1 MKLKIY
7 TKRKKKEHR
16 RTQTWRLNNIL
27 LNLWANHEIK
37 EEIRKYLET
46 NENGNAAPPNLQ
58 NVAKAVLRG
67 KFIAINAFFKK
78 VSNKQLNFTPQG
90 TRKRRTNYAQI

>member
-67 KFIAINAFFKK
+67 KFIATWGAQSTGKISSNLAFQLK
-78 VSNKQLNFTPQG
+78 VLEKE
-90 TRKRRTNYAQI
+90 K